1 MDLIRF
7 VFFFINPIE
16 IHRESMDFAERKST
30 QQDLR
35 KQFVTARLIHEC
47 SERSVPAGTR
57 REEID
62 NDTSA
67 YRVIHYKVLACE
79 RYFPSNLIYL
89 LNRISRATLLPRA
102 TRTDV
107 ALFFLFLNFFFFLD
121 QVVRFTGE
129 IRNYRARLRG
139 EVYNLRRR

>member
-1 MDLIRF
+1 
-7 VFFFINPIE
+7 
-16 IHRESMDFAERKST
+16 MDFAERKST

-107 ALFFLFLNFFFFLD
+107 ALFFSSFLYFFFFFLD

-139 EVYNLRRR
+139 KVYNLRRR